1 MYMIY
6 TLMFFMIQII
16 TYTGMCKLYTKTQYF
31 LETLGKG
38 KPIQLVMMGQVLYYK
53 VSSHCDHNTNRNAE
67 VHTMYS

>member
-6 TLMFFMIQII
+6 TQVFMIQTI
-16 TYTGMCKLYTKTQYF
+16 TNTGMYKLCMKIQYF

-38 KPIQLVMMGQVLYYK
+38 KPIQLVMMEQVLYSK
-53 VSSHCDHNTNRNAE
+53 VSSHCAHNTNRNAE